1 MMMSETVTAPEA
13 DGKRQAPRRRMLM
26 TGLVANEDL
35 GLSFRC
41 AIRDRSPEGARLKL
55 PPGTLVPNRFW
66 LIEASEGLAF
76 DATVMWRQAPEVG
89 VSLDKP
95 VDLKEPML
103 LGKLH
108 KRLHS
113 LWVEV
118 SPYRSGIS

>member
-1 MMMSETVTAPEA
+1 MMSETVTAPEG

-41 AIRDRSPEGARLKL
+41 AIRDRSADGARLKL
-55 PPGTLVPNRFW
+55 PPGTMAPSRFW

-76 DATVMWRQAPEVG
+76 DATVIWRQTPEVG
-89 VSLDKP
+89 VSLDAP
-95 VDLKEPML
+95 VDLKTSML
-103 LGKLH
+103 QDKLH
-108 KRLHS
+108 KRLHA

-118 SPYRSGIS
+118 SPYRSGI